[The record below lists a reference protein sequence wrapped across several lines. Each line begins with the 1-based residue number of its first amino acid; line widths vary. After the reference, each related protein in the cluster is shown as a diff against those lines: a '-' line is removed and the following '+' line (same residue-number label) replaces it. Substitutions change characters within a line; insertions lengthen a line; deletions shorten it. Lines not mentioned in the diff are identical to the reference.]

1 MKLINKKYIGFLSVF
16 IFVLIAG
23 ALLVSGDTKVKQPIS
38 LVQTVKSSEFINL
51 LADNSNAILLDVRTQ
66 EEYNSGHIN
75 GAINIDFRGADFVS
89 EIQKLDKSKTYFVYC
104 RSGNRS
110 ADAVQIM
117 KENGI
122 NNIVELDGGI
132 VSAPELLN

>member
-16 IFVLIAG
+16 VFILIAG
-23 ALLVSGDTKVKQPIS
+23 ALLVSGDTKVKQPVSI
-38 LVQTVKSSEFINL
+38 VQTVKSSEFINL
-51 LADNSNAILLDVRTQ
+51 LADNSNAILLDVRTP
-66 EEYNSGHIN
+66 EEYDSGHIK
-75 GAINIDFRGADFVS
+75 GATNIDFRGADFVS

-122 NNIVELDGGI
+122 NNIIELDGGI